1 MFSRILVG
9 LLAMSVAATVW
20 MTLQRN
26 HYRQEVRVLR
36 VKNAALQLEAAAAT
50 ISATAQGQIT
60 QIDHAYQKEDTHEK
74 NITDGNFTL
83 TFDRLW

>member
-9 LLAMSVAATVW
+9 LLAVSVAATVW

-26 HYRQEVRVLR
+26 HYRQEVQLLR
-36 VKNAALQLEAAAAT
+36 TRNAALQLEAAAAT
-50 ISATAQGQIT
+50 ISATAQGQIM
-60 QIDHAYQKEDTHEK
+60 QIDHAYQKEDSDEK

>member
-1 MFSRILVG
+1 MCSRILAG
-9 LLAMSVAATVW
+9 LLSVSVVATAW